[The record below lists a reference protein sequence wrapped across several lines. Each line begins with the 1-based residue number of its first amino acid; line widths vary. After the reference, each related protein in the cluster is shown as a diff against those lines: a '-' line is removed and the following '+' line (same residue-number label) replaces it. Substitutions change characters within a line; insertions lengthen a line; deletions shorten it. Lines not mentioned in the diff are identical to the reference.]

1 MKGFVPTPSALVDR
15 MVDKLFRA
23 GPPTAESTLLDPGCG
38 SGVFVEGVLRWCR
51 QNGAPVPLITAVD
64 SDPARLREA
73 QGSLAGIEQV
83 TLIERDFLLP
93 STDRYD
99 FIIGNPPYVSITSLD
114 AEERSRYRERYRA
127 ASGRFDLYLL
137 FFEQALDLLAPGGRL
152 VFVTPEKYLYVQSA
166 AEARRLIGASG
177 VEEIELIDEGSFPG
191 LVTYPAI
198 TTIAGSH
205 GREPTRI
212 VSRDGGIATV
222 RLPTGGGSWL
232 ARVNGV
238 ESSASGNTLED
249 VFIRISCGVAT
260 GADDVFVLSMDA
272 VPLELAEFAVPTLSG
287 RELTPG
293 ADVEPSRMM
302 LVPYGPTGELL
313 TESELGPLREYL
325 NSPERRARLERRTCV
340 SRKPWYAF
348 HETPPLADLR
358 KPKILCKDITA
369 RPWFVADESG
379 EIVPRHSVYYLVPSD
394 PSRIHELCDYLNSDE
409 VVEYLKAHCQRAAN
423 GFLRL
428 QSHVLK
434 QVPIPAELVPSEQLV
449 AV

>member
-1 MKGFVPTPSALVDR
+1 MKGFVPTPPALVDR
-15 MVDKLFRA
+15 MVEKLFRA

-38 SGVFVEGVLRWCR
+38 SGVFVEGVLRWCQR
-51 QNGAPVPLITAVD
+51 NGAPVPRITAVD
-64 SDPARLREA
+64 SDPVRLREA
-73 QGSLAGIEQV
+73 REVVAGVEQV
-83 TLIERDFLLP
+83 TLIERDFLRP
-93 STDRYD
+93 SADRYD
-99 FIIGNPPYVSITSLD
+99 SIVGNPPYVSITGLD
-114 AEERSRYRERYRA
+114 PDERTRYRERYRA

-137 FFEQALDLLAPGGRL
+137 FFEQALDLLAPDGRL

-166 AEARRLIGASG
+166 AEARRLIGAAG
-177 VEEIELIDEGSFPG
+177 VEEIELIDEGIFPG

-198 TTIAGSH
+198 TTIARSH

-212 VSRDGGIATV
+212 VSRDGGLATIS
-222 RLPTGGGSWL
+222 LPADGSSWL

-238 ESSASGNTLED
+238 EPSPGGHTLED
-249 VFIRISCGVAT
+249 AFIRISCGVAT

-272 VPLELAEFAVPTLSG
+272 VPPELAEYAVPTLSG

-293 ADVEPSRMM
+293 ADVEPSSMM

-313 TESELGPLREYL
+313 AEGELGPLREYL
-325 NSPERRARLERRTCV
+325 NSPERRERLERRTCV

-434 QVPIPAELVPSEQLV
+434 HVPIPAELVDAEQLT